1 MKKNNLYNLSGEIKN
16 CLPEKMKEKSKR
28 SKLEEFLNIDIK
40 NIIKDD
46 ARLIVE
52 DLRDELAKHNY
63 YYYIK
68 DNPIISDHQYD
79 MLLRNLSMIE
89 KKYPEL
95 ITEDSPT
102 QRIGAPLEG
111 GFSTVEHGERMLSL
125 QDAFDYQELNDF
137 LTRIYKD
144 LERGENEVEFICELK
159 IDGSAVALVYE
170 DGKFARGAT
179 RGDGVLGEDITS
191 NLKTIRTIPL
201 RLFGKTGLKIPSR
214 LEVRGEVYLA
224 KDEFK
229 RINAEREEEGIA
241 TFANPRNAA
250 AGSLRQIDPKNT
262 ASRRLNIFIYGA
274 VDSGELDI
282 SSHYEMLN
290 YLVDAGLKINPNI
303 RKAASLKEIKRYLE
317 SWEEKRKDLP
327 YETDGVVIKVN
338 DFGYQRKLGQTSR
351 NPRWAI
357 AYKFPPEEEVTR
369 ILDIKVSVGRTGAL
383 TPVAVLR
390 PVTVAGSTISNATLH
405 NEDEI
410 RRKDVKVG
418 DWVVVHK
425 AGDVIPEIVKVIKER
440 RDGSQQE
447 FRMPGKCPVCRSDV
461 IKPEGEVALRCTSMA
476 CPAQQ
481 YERIV
486 HFASKGA
493 MDIEGLGPAIVEKFL
508 DKKLIK
514 DSADI
519 YYLKYDDIFS
529 LENFKEKSTKN
540 LLGAIEESKKK
551 PLSRLLFA
559 MGIRYVGSHTAVV
572 LTRVFTDLDSLMHAR
587 YEEIEEIKE
596 IGPKIA
602 ESIISFFKQEQN
614 LKVIEKLRKAGVN
627 FSSELKKVLKKEAF
641 ADKTFVLTGK
651 LNDFSRE
658 EAKEI
663 IENFGGRVTSNISR
677 GTDAVLL
684 GESPGSKLDDA
695 RRYNI
700 RLISEEEFKKMIK
713 E

>member
-1 MKKNNLYNLSGEIKN
+1 LKKNNLYNLSGEIKN

-144 LERGENEVEFICELK
+144 LERDENEVEFICELK

-201 RLFGKTGLKIPSR
+201 RLFRKTGLKIPSR

-229 RINAEREEEGIA
+229 RINAEREEEGLT

-262 ASRRLNIFIYGA
+262 ASRRLNIFIYSA
-274 VDSGELDI
+274 VASGELDI
-282 SSHYEMLN
+282 ASHYEMLN
-290 YLVDAGLKINPNI
+290 YLADAGLKINPNI
-303 RKAASLKEIKRYLE
+303 RKAAGLEEIKRYLE

-410 RRKDVKVG
+410 RRKDVKIG

-447 FRMPGKCPVCRSDV
+447 FRMPGECPVCRSDV

-572 LTRVFTDLDSLMHAR
+572 LTRVFADLDSLMHAR

-602 ESIISFFKQEQN
+602 ESIISFFNQEQN

-641 ADKTFVLTGK
+641 AGKTFVLTGK

-663 IENFGGRVTSNISR
+663 IENFGGRVTSNVSKST
-677 GTDAVLL
+677 GAVLL